1 MTYPIKRDK
10 TITPTVET
18 SMSVQSQ
25 GTVPYK
31 KMEDVPMNG
40 GFGPTAPKGEQKAR
54 GFGLMLRSQ
63 MYTVR

>member
-1 MTYPIKRDK
+1 MGYPIKRDK

-31 KMEDVPMNG
+31 KTETFAVPGAPTKNDME
-40 GFGPTAPKGEQKAR
+40 AR
-54 GFGLMLRSQ
+54 GFGLMMRSQ
-63 MYTVR
+63 MFKVR

>member
-1 MTYPIKRDK
+1 MTYPVKRDK

-31 KMEDVPMNG
+31 KIEDCSVP
-40 GFGPTAPKGEQKAR
+40 PAPSKGEMEAK
-54 GFGLMLRSQ
+54 GFGLMMRSQ
-63 MYTVR
+63 MYKVR

>member
-1 MTYPIKRDK
+1 MVYPVKRDK

-31 KMEDVPMNG
+31 QMKEIPVPPAPSKGDME
-40 GFGPTAPKGEQKAR
+40 AK
-54 GFGLMLRSQ
+54 GFGLMMRSQ
-63 MYTVR
+63 MYKVR

>member
-10 TITPTVET
+10 TITPMAET

-31 KMEDVPMNG
+31 KTETFSVPGAPTKNDME
-40 GFGPTAPKGEQKAR
+40 AR
-54 GFGLMLRSQ
+54 GFGLMMRSQ
-63 MYTVR
+63 MYKVR